1 MSNQCNG
8 VTRIQDIQNPKAIE
22 FHEQNYDKFIR
33 SFRNKL
39 ADAMSTTSTD
49 KSEQLMAE
57 AEALRY
63 KYNKKLREYCA

>member
-1 MSNQCNG
+1 MSKESNG
-8 VTRIQDIQNPKAIE
+8 VNKIEDIQNPKAIE
-22 FHEQNYDKFIR
+22 FHEQNYNKFIR